1 MGVEKVPVTGFSTM
15 GGKLLAGTFLF
26 GTQGVIAGRRLGT
39 RRLLRLALCN
49 GGR

>member
-1 MGVEKVPVTGFSTM
+1 MGVEKVPVIGFSTM

-26 GTQGVIAGRRLGT
+26 GAQGVIAGRRLGT
-39 RRLLRLALCN
+39 QWLLRLVLCN